1 MKKFLALFSLFLL
14 VLTPALAENY
24 QLDVTGS
31 KWAIMVS
38 ENEKSISLIPGVRYV
53 FDVEDPSQYKWSS
66 SNNDIVTI
74 WSNGSFVSSGSGKV
88 TLTGKPLNN
97 EAPTIKTSVSISIPY
112 VSSKDIVVDSPD
124 GSMLITYFGN
134 GIITTNYSGDRC
146 FDLEEIDD
154 DDPDYFFY
162 YPSTASKILP
172 LKEGKGSI
180 IYEINFKKKIIV
192 NVTVKK
198 SALMTEEEYQDYL
211 DSKAD
216 TQTAIVK
223 KTANIRADASSESQ
237 KVGSVKS
244 GDELIITQPFYNSKW
259 HQILYN
265 GELCYIAASYVN
277 IQTE

>member
-97 EAPTIKTSVSISIPY
+97 EAPTIK
-112 VSSKDIVVDSPD
+112 DIVVDSPD
-124 GSMLITYFGN
+124 CSMLITYFGN

-223 KTANIRADASSESQ
+223 KAANIRADASSESQ

-244 GDELIITQPFYNSKW
+244 GDELII
-259 HQILYN
+259 
-265 GELCYIAASYVN
+265 
-277 IQTE
+277 

>member
-112 VSSKDIVVDSPD
+112 D
-124 GSMLITYFGN
+124 
-134 GIITTNYSGDRC
+134 
-146 FDLEEIDD
+146 
-154 DDPDYFFY
+154 
-162 YPSTASKILP
+162 
-172 LKEGKGSI
+172 
-180 IYEINFKKKIIV
+180 
-192 NVTVKK
+192 
-198 SALMTEEEYQDYL
+198 
-211 DSKAD
+211 
-216 TQTAIVK
+216 
-223 KTANIRADASSESQ
+223 
-237 KVGSVKS
+237 
-244 GDELIITQPFYNSKW
+244 
-259 HQILYN
+259 
-265 GELCYIAASYVN
+265 
-277 IQTE
+277 